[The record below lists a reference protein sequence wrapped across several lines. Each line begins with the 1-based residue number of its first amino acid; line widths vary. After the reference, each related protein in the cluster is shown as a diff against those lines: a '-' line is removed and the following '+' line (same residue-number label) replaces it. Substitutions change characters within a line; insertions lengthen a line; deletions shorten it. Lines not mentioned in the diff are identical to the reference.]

1 MIRIKKA
8 LAICTVS
15 SMLLTCGTVFAA
27 NGKYSTTYSMTGG
40 VESKRLDVGSN
51 PTFTVVVN
59 PTKGI
64 WVDTKKTKQANI
76 ELQLKMDVFG
86 LDPIKDV
93 SIVPSVTGGN
103 KTLTNKTKGN
113 YYIYYRNY
121 TGLLM
126 EGKTTISWKY

>member
-8 LAICTVS
+8 LAISTVS
-15 SMLLTCGTVFAA
+15 SMLLICGTAFAA

-51 PTFTVVVN
+51 PSFTVAVN

-76 ELQLKMDVFG
+76 ELQFKMDAFG
-86 LDPIKDV
+86 LDPIIDV
-93 SIVPSVTGGN
+93 TNVPSVTGGN
-103 KTLTNKTKGN
+103 KIFTNKTKGK

-121 TGLLM
+121 TGLQM
-126 EGKTTISWKY
+126 EGKTSISWKY